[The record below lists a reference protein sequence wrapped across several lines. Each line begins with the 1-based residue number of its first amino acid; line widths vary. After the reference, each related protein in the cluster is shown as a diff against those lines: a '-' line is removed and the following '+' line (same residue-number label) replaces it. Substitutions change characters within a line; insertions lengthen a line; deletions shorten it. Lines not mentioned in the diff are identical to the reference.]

1 MLSRKNKWEY
11 SKKYSDVSRKYCIK
25 RIGLITTS
33 VLIGITFMGARQNV
47 LGDEVGTNVTENEV
61 VLTTAPVTEEKSTDE
76 IAEAKLELTEQADA
90 SQTTD
95 QPETLAAPA
104 TVNTERQAEDDGST
118 AAYLSELAPP
128 KETST
133 ADTFS
138 LDDWEYD
145 VNVADKQ
152 IRLTMYKGTGP
163 ELTITGRVSDPRYQD
178 YTVVAAW
185 DVPVFLIRF
194 LYRNAPTHFNILK
207 TSDGKKVLYDNPHLS
222 FSSIDVESL
231 DLSGLDT
238 SKVVNMYGAFQY
250 MPYTKSLNLSG
261 LDTHNVTDMSR
272 MFFVSDKLEHLDL
285 SSFDTSKVTDMGRMF
300 FGLSGLKTLELGNFD
315 THNVENMVAM
325 FGGGLYELK
334 KLDVSHFDTRKVTDM
349 ESMFAD
355 AESLEELD
363 VSHFNTSQV
372 TDMRRMFANLPKL
385 KELDVSNFD
394 TRKVTDMSGMF
405 SLMEELKELDLSNFE
420 TYNVRD
426 MGSMFYK
433 TKNLEALNLSNFDIS
448 KLKDHSYSSDKPNV
462 FAFDRSPKLR
472 LVNLA
477 NLDISN
483 SSEKVRASL
492 AGALNNR
499 QGAVAIVAKPEVF
512 KLMKTDNSGTVI
524 GPQYEAGEGRFQNGS
539 ATLNLV
545 KSQNIDPAELYAA
558 LPTQT
563 ELANVE
569 SPVLAGYKL
578 KNWSLISD
586 EVDDL
591 SRLGLKG
598 YAPKFKTV
606 RYQAAYEPLKETDA
620 GIVTYVPKAK
630 DLTVRVNED
639 PVAPEAIA
647 NKEELPSNTKY
658 AWKEKVDTTTIG
670 AKFGTLIVTYPNGA
684 KEEVVVKITVI
695 AADPVVDTTASKSEL
710 EQGSAKGFSPHI
722 KQESDKAPAHTN
734 ASDEKQS
741 LPQLGD
747 ANANLSLIAG
757 VLVAGVA
764 SLLGAS
770 LIVNR
775 KR

>member
-222 FSSIDVESL
+222 FSDIDVESL

-238 SKVVNMYGAFQY
+238 SKVVNMHGAFDH
-250 MPYTKSLNLSG
+250 MPYAKSLNLSG
-261 LDTHNVTDMSR
+261 LDTHNVTDMSS
-272 MFFVSDKLEHLDL
+272 MFWVSDKLEHLDL
-285 SSFDTSKVTDMGRMF
+285 SSFDTSKVTDMSGMF
-300 FGLSGLKTLELGNFD
+300 FGMSGLKTLELGNFD
-315 THNVENMVAM
+315 THNVTDMSSM
-325 FGGGLYELK
+325 FYSLYELK
-334 KLDVSHFDTRKVTDM
+334 KLDVSHFDTSKVTDM
-349 ESMFAD
+349 ESMFAH
-355 AESLEELD
+355 AESLEKLD

-405 SLMEELKELDLSNFE
+405 SSMEELKELDLSNFE

-426 MGSMFYK
+426 MGSMFYE

-512 KLMKTDNSGTVI
+512 KLIKTDNIGTVI

-639 PVAPEAIA
+639 PVAPEAIS

>member
-222 FSSIDVESL
+222 FSDIDVESL

-238 SKVVNMYGAFQY
+238 SKVVNMHGAFDH
-250 MPYTKSLNLSG
+250 MPYAKSLNLSG
-261 LDTHNVTDMSR
+261 LDTHNVTDMSS
-272 MFFVSDKLEHLDL
+272 MFWVSDKLEHLDL
-285 SSFDTSKVTDMGRMF
+285 SSFDTSKVTDM
-300 FGLSGLKTLELGNFD
+300 
-315 THNVENMVAM
+315 
-325 FGGGLYELK
+325 
-334 KLDVSHFDTRKVTDM
+334 
-349 ESMFAD
+349 ESMFAH
-355 AESLEELD
+355 AESLEKLD

-405 SLMEELKELDLSNFE
+405 SSMEELKELDLSNFE

-426 MGSMFYK
+426 MGSMFYE

-639 PVAPEAIA
+639 PVAPEAIS

>member
-222 FSSIDVESL
+222 FSDIGVESL

-238 SKVVNMYGAFQY
+238 SKVVNMHGAFDH
-250 MPYTKSLNLSG
+250 MPYAKSLNLSG
-261 LDTHNVTDMSR
+261 LDTHNVTDMSS
-272 MFFVSDKLEHLDL
+272 MFYS
-285 SSFDTSKVTDMGRMF
+285 
-300 FGLSGLKTLELGNFD
+300 
-315 THNVENMVAM
+315 
-325 FGGGLYELK
+325 LYELK
-334 KLDVSHFDTRKVTDM
+334 KLDVSHFDTSKVTDM
-349 ESMFAD
+349 ESMFAH
-355 AESLEELD
+355 AESLEKLD

-405 SLMEELKELDLSNFE
+405 SSMEELKELDLSNFE

-426 MGSMFYK
+426 MGSMFYE

>member
-222 FSSIDVESL
+222 FSDIDVESL

-238 SKVVNMYGAFQY
+238 SKVVNMHGAFDH
-250 MPYTKSLNLSG
+250 MPYAKSLNLSG
-261 LDTHNVTDMSR
+261 LDTHNVTDMSS
-272 MFFVSDKLEHLDL
+272 MFYS
-285 SSFDTSKVTDMGRMF
+285 
-300 FGLSGLKTLELGNFD
+300 
-315 THNVENMVAM
+315 
-325 FGGGLYELK
+325 LYELK
-334 KLDVSHFDTRKVTDM
+334 KLDVSHFDTSKVTDM
-349 ESMFAD
+349 ESMFAH
-355 AESLEELD
+355 AESLEKLD

-405 SLMEELKELDLSNFE
+405 SSMEELKELDLSNFE

-426 MGSMFYK
+426 MGSMFYE

-722 KQESDKAPAHTN
+722 KQESDKVPAHTN

>member
-222 FSSIDVESL
+222 FSDIDVESL

-238 SKVVNMYGAFQY
+238 SKVVNMHGAFDH
-250 MPYTKSLNLSG
+250 MPYAKSLNLSG
-261 LDTHNVTDMSR
+261 LDTHNVTDMSS
-272 MFFVSDKLEHLDL
+272 MFYS
-285 SSFDTSKVTDMGRMF
+285 
-300 FGLSGLKTLELGNFD
+300 
-315 THNVENMVAM
+315 
-325 FGGGLYELK
+325 LYELK
-334 KLDVSHFDTRKVTDM
+334 KLDVSHFDTSKVTDM
-349 ESMFAD
+349 ESMFAH
-355 AESLEELD
+355 AESLEKLD

-405 SLMEELKELDLSNFE
+405 SSMEELKELDLSNFE

-426 MGSMFYK
+426 MGSMFYE

-639 PVAPEAIA
+639 PVAPEAIS

>member
-33 VLIGITFMGARQNV
+33 VLIGIAFMGARQNV

-222 FSSIDVESL
+222 FSDIDVESL

-238 SKVVNMYGAFQY
+238 SKVVNMHGAFDH
-250 MPYTKSLNLSG
+250 MPYAKSLNLSG
-261 LDTHNVTDMSR
+261 LDTHNVTDMSS
-272 MFFVSDKLEHLDL
+272 MFWVSDKLEHLDL
-285 SSFDTSKVTDMGRMF
+285 SSFDTSKVTDMSGMF
-300 FGLSGLKTLELGNFD
+300 FGMSGLKTLELGNFD

-325 FGGGLYELK
+325 FGSLYELK
-334 KLDVSHFDTRKVTDM
+334 KLDVSHFDTSKVTDM
-349 ESMFAD
+349 ESMFAH
-355 AESLEELD
+355 AESLEKLD

-405 SLMEELKELDLSNFE
+405 SSMEELKELDLSNFE

-426 MGSMFYK
+426 MGSMFYE

-606 RYQAAYEPLKETDA
+606 RYQATYEPLKETDA

-639 PVAPEAIA
+639 PVAPEAIE
-647 NKEELPSNTKY
+647 NKKELPSNTKY

-695 AADPVVDTTASKSEL
+695 ASKSEL
-710 EQGSAKGFSPHI
+710 EQGGAKGFSPHI

>member
-1 MLSRKNKWEY
+1 M
-11 SKKYSDVSRKYCIK
+11 
-25 RIGLITTS
+25 
-33 VLIGITFMGARQNV
+33 
-47 LGDEVGTNVTENEV
+47 
-61 VLTTAPVTEEKSTDE
+61 
-76 IAEAKLELTEQADA
+76 
-90 SQTTD
+90 
-95 QPETLAAPA
+95 
-104 TVNTERQAEDDGST
+104 
-118 AAYLSELAPP
+118 
-128 KETST
+128 
-133 ADTFS
+133 
-138 LDDWEYD
+138 
-145 VNVADKQ
+145 
-152 IRLTMYKGTGP
+152 
-163 ELTITGRVSDPRYQD
+163 
-178 YTVVAAW
+178 
-185 DVPVFLIRF
+185 
-194 LYRNAPTHFNILK
+194 
-207 TSDGKKVLYDNPHLS
+207 
-222 FSSIDVESL
+222 
-231 DLSGLDT
+231 
-238 SKVVNMYGAFQY
+238 
-250 MPYTKSLNLSG
+250 
-261 LDTHNVTDMSR
+261 
-272 MFFVSDKLEHLDL
+272 
-285 SSFDTSKVTDMGRMF
+285 
-300 FGLSGLKTLELGNFD
+300 
-315 THNVENMVAM
+315 
-325 FGGGLYELK
+325 
-334 KLDVSHFDTRKVTDM
+334 
-349 ESMFAD
+349 
-355 AESLEELD
+355 
-363 VSHFNTSQV
+363 
-372 TDMRRMFANLPKL
+372 
-385 KELDVSNFD
+385 
-394 TRKVTDMSGMF
+394 
-405 SLMEELKELDLSNFE
+405 
-420 TYNVRD
+420 
-426 MGSMFYK
+426 
-433 TKNLEALNLSNFDIS
+433 EALNLSNFDIS

-606 RYQAAYEPLKETDA
+606 RYQATYEPLKETDA

-658 AWKEKVDTTTIG
+658 AWKEKVDTTTTG

-710 EQGSAKGFSPHI
+710 EQGGAKGFSPHI

>member
-1 MLSRKNKWEY
+1 M
-11 SKKYSDVSRKYCIK
+11 
-25 RIGLITTS
+25 
-33 VLIGITFMGARQNV
+33 
-47 LGDEVGTNVTENEV
+47 
-61 VLTTAPVTEEKSTDE
+61 
-76 IAEAKLELTEQADA
+76 
-90 SQTTD
+90 
-95 QPETLAAPA
+95 
-104 TVNTERQAEDDGST
+104 
-118 AAYLSELAPP
+118 
-128 KETST
+128 
-133 ADTFS
+133 
-138 LDDWEYD
+138 
-145 VNVADKQ
+145 
-152 IRLTMYKGTGP
+152 
-163 ELTITGRVSDPRYQD
+163 
-178 YTVVAAW
+178 
-185 DVPVFLIRF
+185 
-194 LYRNAPTHFNILK
+194 
-207 TSDGKKVLYDNPHLS
+207 S
-222 FSSIDVESL
+222 FSDIGVESL

-238 SKVVNMYGAFQY
+238 SKVVNMHGAFDH
-250 MPYTKSLNLSG
+250 MPYAKSLNLSG
-261 LDTHNVTDMSR
+261 LDTHNVTDMSS
-272 MFFVSDKLEHLDL
+272 MFWVSDKLEHLDL
-285 SSFDTSKVTDMGRMF
+285 SSFDTSKVTDMSGMF
-300 FGLSGLKTLELGNFD
+300 FGMSGLKTLELGNFD
-315 THNVENMVAM
+315 THNVTDMSSM
-325 FGGGLYELK
+325 FYSLYELK
-334 KLDVSHFDTRKVTDM
+334 KLDVSHFDTSKVTDM
-349 ESMFAD
+349 ESMFAH
-355 AESLEELD
+355 AESLEKLD

-405 SLMEELKELDLSNFE
+405 SSMEELKELDLSNFE

-426 MGSMFYK
+426 MGSMFYE

>member
-33 VLIGITFMGARQNV
+33 VLIGIAFMGARQNV

-222 FSSIDVESL
+222 FSDIDVESL

-238 SKVVNMYGAFQY
+238 SKVVNMHGAFDH
-250 MPYTKSLNLSG
+250 MPYAKSLNLSG
-261 LDTHNVTDMSR
+261 LDTHNVTDMSS
-272 MFFVSDKLEHLDL
+272 MFWVSDKLEHLDL
-285 SSFDTSKVTDMGRMF
+285 SSFDTSKVTDMSGMF
-300 FGLSGLKTLELGNFD
+300 FGMSGLKTLELGNFD

-325 FGGGLYELK
+325 FGSLYELK
-334 KLDVSHFDTRKVTDM
+334 KLDVSHFDTSK
-349 ESMFAD
+349 
-355 AESLEELD
+355 
-363 VSHFNTSQV
+363 V

-394 TRKVTDMSGMF
+394 TSKVTDMSGMF
-405 SLMEELKELDLSNFE
+405 SSMEELKELDLSNFE

-426 MGSMFYK
+426 MGSMFYE

-586 EVDDL
+586 EVDNL

-606 RYQAAYEPLKETDA
+606 RYQATYEPLKETDA

-639 PVAPEAIA
+639 PVAPGAIA

>member
-33 VLIGITFMGARQNV
+33 VLIGIMFMGARQNV

-207 TSDGKKVLYDNPHLS
+207 TSDGKKLLYDNPHLS
-222 FSSIDVESL
+222 FSDIDVESL

-238 SKVVNMYGAFQY
+238 SKVVNMHGAFDH
-250 MPYTKSLNLSG
+250 MPYAKSLNLSG
-261 LDTHNVTDMSR
+261 LDTHNVTDMSS
-272 MFFVSDKLEHLDL
+272 MFYS
-285 SSFDTSKVTDMGRMF
+285 
-300 FGLSGLKTLELGNFD
+300 
-315 THNVENMVAM
+315 
-325 FGGGLYELK
+325 LYELK
-334 KLDVSHFDTRKVTDM
+334 KLDVSHFDTSKVTDM
-349 ESMFAD
+349 ESMFAH
-355 AESLEELD
+355 AESLEKLD

-405 SLMEELKELDLSNFE
+405 SSMEELKELDLSNFE

-426 MGSMFYK
+426 MGSMFYE

-722 KQESDKAPAHTN
+722 KQESDKVPAHTN

>member
-33 VLIGITFMGARQNV
+33 VLIGIAFMGARQNV

-222 FSSIDVESL
+222 FSDIGVESL

-238 SKVVNMYGAFQY
+238 SKVVNMHGAFDH
-250 MPYTKSLNLSG
+250 MPYAKSLNLSG
-261 LDTHNVTDMSR
+261 LDTHNVTDMSS
-272 MFFVSDKLEHLDL
+272 MFYS
-285 SSFDTSKVTDMGRMF
+285 
-300 FGLSGLKTLELGNFD
+300 
-315 THNVENMVAM
+315 
-325 FGGGLYELK
+325 LYELK
-334 KLDVSHFDTRKVTDM
+334 KLDVSHFDTSKVTDM
-349 ESMFAD
+349 ESMFAH
-355 AESLEELD
+355 AESLEKLD

-405 SLMEELKELDLSNFE
+405 SSMEELKELDLSNFE

-426 MGSMFYK
+426 MGSMFYE

-586 EVDDL
+586 EVDNL

-606 RYQAAYEPLKETDA
+606 RYQATYEPLKETDA

-639 PVAPEAIA
+639 PVAPGAIA

>member
-1 MLSRKNKWEY
+1 M
-11 SKKYSDVSRKYCIK
+11 
-25 RIGLITTS
+25 
-33 VLIGITFMGARQNV
+33 
-47 LGDEVGTNVTENEV
+47 
-61 VLTTAPVTEEKSTDE
+61 
-76 IAEAKLELTEQADA
+76 
-90 SQTTD
+90 
-95 QPETLAAPA
+95 
-104 TVNTERQAEDDGST
+104 
-118 AAYLSELAPP
+118 
-128 KETST
+128 
-133 ADTFS
+133 
-138 LDDWEYD
+138 
-145 VNVADKQ
+145 
-152 IRLTMYKGTGP
+152 
-163 ELTITGRVSDPRYQD
+163 
-178 YTVVAAW
+178 
-185 DVPVFLIRF
+185 
-194 LYRNAPTHFNILK
+194 
-207 TSDGKKVLYDNPHLS
+207 
-222 FSSIDVESL
+222 
-231 DLSGLDT
+231 
-238 SKVVNMYGAFQY
+238 
-250 MPYTKSLNLSG
+250 
-261 LDTHNVTDMSR
+261 
-272 MFFVSDKLEHLDL
+272 
-285 SSFDTSKVTDMGRMF
+285 
-300 FGLSGLKTLELGNFD
+300 SGLKTLELGNFD
-315 THNVENMVAM
+315 THNVTDMSSM
-325 FGGGLYELK
+325 FYSLYELK
-334 KLDVSHFDTRKVTDM
+334 KLDVSHFDTSKVTDM
-349 ESMFAD
+349 ESMFAH
-355 AESLEELD
+355 AESLEKLD

-405 SLMEELKELDLSNFE
+405 SSMEELKELDLSNFE

-426 MGSMFYK
+426 MGSMFYE

-639 PVAPEAIA
+639 PVAPEAIS

>member
-33 VLIGITFMGARQNV
+33 VLIGIAFMGARQNV

-222 FSSIDVESL
+222 FSDIDVESL

-238 SKVVNMYGAFQY
+238 SKVVNMHGAFDH
-250 MPYTKSLNLSG
+250 MPYAKSLNLSG
-261 LDTHNVTDMSR
+261 LDTHNVTDMSS
-272 MFFVSDKLEHLDL
+272 MFWVSDKLEHLDL
-285 SSFDTSKVTDMGRMF
+285 SSFDTSKVTDMSGMF
-300 FGLSGLKTLELGNFD
+300 FGMSGLKTLELGNFD

-325 FGGGLYELK
+325 FGSLYELK
-334 KLDVSHFDTRKVTDM
+334 KLDVSHFDTSK
-349 ESMFAD
+349 
-355 AESLEELD
+355 
-363 VSHFNTSQV
+363 V

-405 SLMEELKELDLSNFE
+405 SSMEELKELDLSNFE

-426 MGSMFYK
+426 MGSMFYE

-586 EVDDL
+586 EVDNL

-606 RYQAAYEPLKETDA
+606 RYQATYEPLKETDA

-639 PVAPEAIA
+639 PVAPGAIA

>member
-152 IRLTMYKGTGP
+152 IRFTMYKGTGP

-222 FSSIDVESL
+222 FSDIDVESL

-238 SKVVNMYGAFQY
+238 SKVVNMHGAFDH
-250 MPYTKSLNLSG
+250 MPYAKSLNLSG
-261 LDTHNVTDMSR
+261 LDTHNVTDMSS
-272 MFFVSDKLEHLDL
+272 MFYS
-285 SSFDTSKVTDMGRMF
+285 
-300 FGLSGLKTLELGNFD
+300 
-315 THNVENMVAM
+315 
-325 FGGGLYELK
+325 LYELK
-334 KLDVSHFDTRKVTDM
+334 KLDVSHFDTSKVTDM
-349 ESMFAD
+349 ESMFAH
-355 AESLEELD
+355 AESLEKLD

-405 SLMEELKELDLSNFE
+405 SSMEELKELDLSNFE

-426 MGSMFYK
+426 MGSMFYE

-639 PVAPEAIA
+639 PVAPEAIS

>member
-185 DVPVFLIRF
+185 NAPVFLTRF

-222 FSSIDVESL
+222 FSDIDVESL

-238 SKVVNMYGAFQY
+238 SKVVNMHGAFDH
-250 MPYTKSLNLSG
+250 MPYAKSLNLSG
-261 LDTHNVTDMSR
+261 LDTHNVTDMSS
-272 MFFVSDKLEHLDL
+272 MFYS
-285 SSFDTSKVTDMGRMF
+285 
-300 FGLSGLKTLELGNFD
+300 
-315 THNVENMVAM
+315 
-325 FGGGLYELK
+325 LYELK
-334 KLDVSHFDTRKVTDM
+334 KLDVSHFDTSKVTDM
-349 ESMFAD
+349 ESMFAH
-355 AESLEELD
+355 AESLEKLD

-405 SLMEELKELDLSNFE
+405 SSMEELKELDLSNFE

-426 MGSMFYK
+426 MGSMFYE

-639 PVAPEAIA
+639 PVAPEAIS

>member
-1 MLSRKNKWEY
+1 
-11 SKKYSDVSRKYCIK
+11 
-25 RIGLITTS
+25 
-33 VLIGITFMGARQNV
+33 MGARQNV

-222 FSSIDVESL
+222 FSDIDVERL

-238 SKVVNMYGAFQY
+238 SKVVNMHGAFDH
-250 MPYTKSLNLSG
+250 MPYAKSLNLSG
-261 LDTHNVTDMSR
+261 LDTHNVTDMSS
-272 MFFVSDKLEHLDL
+272 MFYS
-285 SSFDTSKVTDMGRMF
+285 
-300 FGLSGLKTLELGNFD
+300 
-315 THNVENMVAM
+315 
-325 FGGGLYELK
+325 LYELK
-334 KLDVSHFDTRKVTDM
+334 KLDVSHFDTSKVTDM
-349 ESMFAD
+349 ESMFAH
-355 AESLEELD
+355 AESLEKLD

-405 SLMEELKELDLSNFE
+405 SSMEELKELDLSNFE

-426 MGSMFYK
+426 MGSMFYE

-639 PVAPEAIA
+639 PVAPEAIS

>member
-222 FSSIDVESL
+222 FSDIDVESL

-238 SKVVNMYGAFQY
+238 SKVVNMHGAFDH
-250 MPYTKSLNLSG
+250 MPYAKSLNLSG
-261 LDTHNVTDMSR
+261 LDTHNVTDMSS
-272 MFFVSDKLEHLDL
+272 MFYS
-285 SSFDTSKVTDMGRMF
+285 
-300 FGLSGLKTLELGNFD
+300 
-315 THNVENMVAM
+315 
-325 FGGGLYELK
+325 LYELK
-334 KLDVSHFDTRKVTDM
+334 KLDVSHFDTSKVTDM
-349 ESMFAD
+349 ESMFAH
-355 AESLEELD
+355 AESLEKLD

-405 SLMEELKELDLSNFE
+405 SSMEELKELDLSNFE

-426 MGSMFYK
+426 MGSMFYE

-747 ANANLSLIAG
+747 VNANLSLIAG